1 MGIVLGTG
9 AGALA
14 KRVDGARSTP
24 YAAVRGFVPAGVAGH
39 AGELVTGELSGVP
52 VAVLSGRPHFYEGH
66 SMAGVV
72 AGVRALARAGVRA
85 VILTNA
91 AGGIARSLA
100 TGDLMLVTDHINGFG
115 ANPLIGDEE
124 IASGSPF
131 LDMTAAY
138 DPELRRLARHAARR
152 LGLVLKEG
160 VYVGV
165 PGPSYETPAEIRLWR
180 RLGADAI
187 GMSTVPE
194 VIALRREGVRVLAI
208 STITNAAAGLSP
220 GPLAHVDVLE
230 AGGKA
235 VSRLG
240 DLLAAVVPAIDAVL
254 PARNAPGRRTPSR
267 PALPAGK
274 VPPGRPPGPRS
285 RRKKGS

>member
-1 MGIVLGTG
+1 
-9 AGALA
+9 
-14 KRVDGARSTP
+14 
-24 YAAVRGFVPAGVAGH
+24 
-39 AGELVTGELSGVP
+39 
-52 VAVLSGRPHFYEGH
+52 
-66 SMAGVV
+66 
-72 AGVRALARAGVRA
+72 VRALARAGIRA

-91 AGGIARSLA
+91 AGGIARSLS
-100 TGDLMLVTDHINGFG
+100 TGDLMLVTDHVNGFG
-115 ANPLIGDEE
+115 TSPLVGDAD

-138 DPELRRLARHAARR
+138 DPEFRRLARTAARR

-194 VIALRREGVRVLAI
+194 VIALRREGARVLAI

-220 GPLAHVDVLE
+220 APLAHGDVLE
-230 AGGKA
+230 AGRKA
-235 VSRLG
+235 AARLG
-240 DLLAAVVPAIDAVL
+240 DLLAAVVPAIDAAL
-254 PARNAPGRRTPSR
+254 PGRSAPGRPTPPR
-267 PALPAGK
+267 AALGALR
-274 VPPGRPPGPRS
+274 VPRRPPRGRGPK
-285 RRKKGS
+285 RKKGS